1 VLRLRHS
8 IVVGAAVVAA
18 LIGSPA
24 VQAATRDTGLAIP
37 SRANQMI
44 VVSSPTDDP
53 PGYLAT
59 LRVYQRA
66 GPASPWRLVFGPWE
80 AETGSGHL
88 LSAGARREGD
98 HATPIG
104 VFGIGGTMYGNQA
117 NPGGLRYDYH
127 RLACGDWWDED
138 PYSAQYNRFVHVP
151 CGVTP
156 SFASW
161 SEPLWTETVAY
172 PYFAVVQF
180 NMNPTR
186 DGANAL
192 GSGIFL
198 HSWVG
203 GATEGCVALRESQ
216 LLEVLRWLRPSAHP
230 VIEIGTDAQVHAP
243 ASRAPASRASAPP
256 LSSATPASTRYVD
269 VSVATVWASP
279 RAPRM
284 IDRPALGNPVNMA
297 AWGRVLNTAARL
309 GLDGKIETQ
318 ALFGEPVRIL
328 AQRGSW
334 TRVAVVDQPT
344 PIDRIG
350 YPGWVPTEQLTSS
363 ASFGGRLA
371 GRVAVVAVPTARLR
385 GAVRPLELSFGT
397 RLPVLGVS
405 AAGVQVATPGG
416 GVGLLPGSSVDVT
429 RSATAIPVPTGQ
441 ELVAT
446 ARMFLG
452 VRYLWGGTSAFG
464 FDCSGLV
471 NLIYREHG
479 IVIPRD
485 ADAQALA
492 GRPVA
497 RDALEP
503 GDLVFF
509 ATDPPS
515 PTISHVGMYVG
526 DGRIIE
532 SPNSSGAVH
541 VIPLAAFGDEYVGA
555 RRYVPTG

>member
-1 VLRLRHS
+1 
-8 IVVGAAVVAA
+8 
-18 LIGSPA
+18 
-24 VQAATRDTGLAIP
+24 
-37 SRANQMI
+37 M
-44 VVSSPTDDP
+44 
-53 PGYLAT
+53 
-59 LRVYQRA
+59 
-66 GPASPWRLVFGPWE
+66 
-80 AETGSGHL
+80 
-88 LSAGARREGD
+88 
-98 HATPIG
+98 
-104 VFGIGGTMYGNQA
+104 FGIASTMYGNQP
-117 NPGGLRYDYH
+117 NPGGLHYDYH

-138 PYSAQYNRFVHVP
+138 PYSPQYNRFVHVP

-156 SFASW
+156 GFASW

-172 PYFAVVQF
+172 PYFAVAQF

-186 DGANAL
+186 GGANAL

-203 GATEGCVALRESQ
+203 GATEGCVALSESQ
-216 LLEVLRWLRPSAHP
+216 LLEVLRWLRPAKHP
-230 VIEIGTDAQVHAP
+230 VIEIGTNAQV
-243 ASRAPASRASAPP
+243 RAPASRASPP
-256 LSSATPASTRYVD
+256 HISIATPASTRYVD
-269 VSVATVWASP
+269 VSVATLWASP
-279 RAPRM
+279 SAPRP
-284 IDRPALGNPVNMA
+284 IDRPALGNPVKMA
-297 AWGRVLNTAARL
+297 AWSRVLTTAARL

-328 AQRGSW
+328 GQRGSW
-334 TRVAVVDQPT
+334 TRVAVIDQPT
-344 PIDRIG
+344 PIDRVG
-350 YPGWVPTEQLTSS
+350 YPGWVPTKQLSSS
-363 ASFGGRLA
+363 ASFGGLLA
-371 GRVAVVAVPTARLR
+371 GRVAVVAVPTAILR
-385 GAVRPLELSFGT
+385 GASRQLEVSFGT

-405 AAGVQVATPGG
+405 AGGVQVATPGG
-416 GVGLLPGSSVDVT
+416 EVGVLPRSSVDVT
-429 RSATAIPVPTGQ
+429 PSAAATPVPTGQ

-446 ARMFLG
+446 ARLFLG

-471 NLIYREHG
+471 NVIYREHG

-497 RDALEP
+497 RGALEP

-541 VIPLAAFGDEYVGA
+541 VIPLTAFGDEYVGA

>member
-8 IVVGAAVVAA
+8 IVVGAAVFAA
-18 LIGSPA
+18 LIGPPA
-24 VQAATRDTGLAIP
+24 VNAATRDTGLAIP
-37 SRANQMI
+37 SSANQLI

-53 PGYLAT
+53 AGYLAT

-104 VFGIGGTMYGNQA
+104 VFGIGGTMYGNQT
-117 NPGGLRYDYH
+117 NPGGLHYDYH
-127 RLACGDWWDED
+127 RLVCGDWWDED
-138 PYSAQYNRFVHVP
+138 PYSPQYNRFVHVP

-156 SFASW
+156 AFASW

-172 PYFAVVQF
+172 PYFGVVQF

-186 DGANAL
+186 GGANGL

-203 GATEGCVALRESQ
+203 GATEGCVALHEPQ
-216 LLEVLRWLRPSAHP
+216 LLELLRWLRPSARP
-230 VIEIGTDAQVHAP
+230 VIEIGTDAQV
-243 ASRAPASRASAPP
+243 RVPASRASAPHI
-256 LSSATPASTRYVD
+256 SSARPASTRYVD

-279 RAPRM
+279 SAPRT

-297 AWGRVLNTAARL
+297 AWSRVLNTTARL

-318 ALFGEPVRIL
+318 ALFGEPVRTL

-344 PIDRIG
+344 PIDRVG
-350 YPGWVPTEQLTSS
+350 YPGWVPTKQLTSS
-363 ASFGGRLA
+363 ASFGGLLD
-371 GRVAVVAVPTARLR
+371 GRVAVVAVPTAMLR
-385 GAVRPLELSFGT
+385 GAGRPLQMSFGT

-405 AAGVQVATPGG
+405 AGGVQVATPGG
-416 GVGLLPGSSVDVT
+416 GVGLLPRSSVDVA
-429 RSATAIPVPTGQ
+429 RSGSPTPVPTGE

-446 ARMFLG
+446 ARLFLG

-526 DGRIIE
+526 DGKIIE
-532 SPNSSGAVH
+532 APNSASAVH
-541 VIPLAAFGDEYVGA
+541 VIPLAAFGDEYVTA
-555 RRYVPTG
+555 RRYVPNG

>member
-8 IVVGAAVVAA
+8 IVVGAAVLAA

-24 VQAATRDTGLAIP
+24 VQAATRDPRLAIP
-37 SRANQMI
+37 SSANQLI

-80 AETGSGHL
+80 AETGSGRL

-104 VFGIGGTMYGNQA
+104 VFGVAGTMYGNQP
-117 NPGGLRYDYH
+117 NPGGLHYDYH

-138 PYSAQYNRFVHVP
+138 PYSPQYNRFVHVP

-156 SFASW
+156 EFAPW

-186 DGANAL
+186 GGANAL

-216 LLEVLRWLRPSAHP
+216 LLEVLRWLRPAKHP
-230 VIEIGTDAQVHAP
+230 VIEIGTDAQV
-243 ASRAPASRASAPP
+243 RAPASRASAPHV
-256 LSSATPASTRYVD
+256 SSATSASTRYVD
-269 VSVATVWASP
+269 VSVATLWASP
-279 RAPRM
+279 SVPRP

-297 AWGRVLNTAARL
+297 AWSRVLTTAARL
-309 GLDGKIETQ
+309 GLDGRIETQ

-328 AQRGSW
+328 GQRGSW

-344 PIDRIG
+344 PIDRVG
-350 YPGWVPTEQLTSS
+350 YPGWVPTKQLTSS
-363 ASFGGRLA
+363 ASFGGLLA
-371 GRVAVVAVPTARLR
+371 GRVAVVAVPTAMLR
-385 GAVRPLELSFGT
+385 RASRQLEVSFGT

-405 AAGVQVATPGG
+405 AGGVQVATPGG
-416 GVGLLPGSSVDVT
+416 QVAVLPRSSVEVT
-429 RSATAIPVPTGQ
+429 RSAAATPVPTGQ

-446 ARMFLG
+446 ARLFLG

-471 NLIYREHG
+471 NVIYREHG

-485 ADAQALA
+485 ADSQALA

-497 RDALEP
+497 RGALEP

-526 DGRIIE
+526 DGQIIE

>member
-1 VLRLRHS
+1 M
-8 IVVGAAVVAA
+8 VGAAVLAA
-18 LIGSPA
+18 LIGSPV
-24 VQAATRDTGLAIP
+24 VQAATRNPRLAIP
-37 SRANQMI
+37 PSANQLI

-66 GPASPWRLVFGPWE
+66 GSASPWRLVFGPWE

-104 VFGIGGTMYGNQA
+104 VFGIASTMYGNQP
-117 NPGGLRYDYH
+117 NPGGLHYDYH

-138 PYSAQYNRFVHVP
+138 PYSPQYNRFVHVT

-156 SFASW
+156 AFASW

-172 PYFAVVQF
+172 PYFAVAQF

-186 DGANAL
+186 GGANAL

-216 LLEVLRWLRPSAHP
+216 LLEVLRWLSPAKHP
-230 VIEIGTDAQVHAP
+230 VIEIGTDAQV
-243 ASRAPASRASAPP
+243 RAPASRASAPHK
-256 LSSATPASTRYVD
+256 SSATPASTRYVD

-279 RAPRM
+279 SAPRP

-297 AWGRVLNTAARL
+297 GWSRVLTTAARL

-328 AQRGSW
+328 GQRGSW

-344 PIDRIG
+344 PIDRVG
-350 YPGWVPTEQLTSS
+350 YPGWVPTKQLTPS
-363 ASFGGRLA
+363 ASFGGLLA
-371 GRVAVVAVPTARLR
+371 GRVAVVAVPTAMLR
-385 GAVRPLELSFGT
+385 GASRQLEVSFGT

-405 AAGVQVATPGG
+405 AGGVQVATPGG
-416 GVGLLPGSSVDVT
+416 QVAVLARSSVEVT
-429 RSATAIPVPTGQ
+429 PSAAATPVPTGQ

-446 ARMFLG
+446 ARLFLG

-471 NLIYREHG
+471 NVIYREHG

-497 RDALEP
+497 RGALEP

-526 DGRIIE
+526 DGQIIE

>member
-1 VLRLRHS
+1 M
-8 IVVGAAVVAA
+8 VGAAVLAA
-18 LIGSPA
+18 LIGSPV
-24 VQAATRDTGLAIP
+24 VQAATRNPRLAIP
-37 SRANQMI
+37 PSANQLI

-66 GPASPWRLVFGPWE
+66 GRASPWRLVFGPWE

-88 LSAGARREGD
+88 LSAGTRREGD

-104 VFGIGGTMYGNQA
+104 VFGIASTMYGNQP
-117 NPGGLRYDYH
+117 NPGGLHYDYH

-138 PYSAQYNRFVHVP
+138 PYSPQYNRFVHVP

-156 SFASW
+156 GFASW

-172 PYFAVVQF
+172 PYFAVAQF

-186 DGANAL
+186 GGANAL

-203 GATEGCVALRESQ
+203 GATEGCVALSESQ
-216 LLEVLRWLRPSAHP
+216 LLEVLRWLRPAKHP
-230 VIEIGTDAQVHAP
+230 VIEIGTNAQV
-243 ASRAPASRASAPP
+243 RAPASRASPP
-256 LSSATPASTRYVD
+256 HISIATPASTRYVD
-269 VSVATVWASP
+269 VSVATLWASP
-279 RAPRM
+279 SAPRP
-284 IDRPALGNPVNMA
+284 IDRPALGNPVKMA
-297 AWGRVLNTAARL
+297 AWSRVLTTAARL

-328 AQRGSW
+328 GQRGSW
-334 TRVAVVDQPT
+334 TRVAVIDQPT
-344 PIDRIG
+344 PIDRVG
-350 YPGWVPTEQLTSS
+350 YPGWVPTKQLSSS
-363 ASFGGRLA
+363 ASFGGLLA
-371 GRVAVVAVPTARLR
+371 GRVAVVAVPTAILR
-385 GAVRPLELSFGT
+385 GASRQLEVSFGT

-405 AAGVQVATPGG
+405 AGGVQVATPGG
-416 GVGLLPGSSVDVT
+416 EVGVLPRSSVDVT
-429 RSATAIPVPTGQ
+429 PSAAATPVPTGQ

-446 ARMFLG
+446 ARLFLG

-471 NLIYREHG
+471 NVIYREHG

-497 RDALEP
+497 RGALEP

-541 VIPLAAFGDEYVGA
+541 VIPLTAFGDEYVGA